1 MRAVTSGGALSRG
14 VAGGRE
20 GGGAVE
26 SLFLIKDDQSG
37 EIINDVVVTP

>member
-14 VAGGRE
+14 QQGEGR
-20 GGGAVE
+20 GGAVD